1 MEPYTC
7 FFLKIHQ
14 IGIHI
19 HSFFV
24 LSTKPVV
31 LVFES
36 TIYTINNY
44 FLLSNWSDH
53 RQHRHSISLYIYT
66 LIHQLFDIRFWNVS
80 DKVAIF
86 VFNLITAENTEIL
99 QNYRYDFNDFSIIR

>member
-7 FFLKIHQ
+7 FFLKIHP
-14 IGIHI
+14 ICIHI

-36 TIYTINNY
+36 TIYTISNY
-44 FLLSNWSDH
+44 FLLSNWFDH

-66 LIHQLFDIRFWNVS
+66 LIHQLFDIKFWNVS

-86 VFNLITAENTEIL
+86 VFNLITAENTKML